1 MFRALLA
8 HQDAV
13 PPLTPHTVRSLV
25 SLASQMCLKA
35 SSIALGKLLVKT
47 RFSWPFLWLL
57 LVKHFLNLFLPIL
70 LDRSAKALEAPSSY
84 PLFYCY
90 QNTIPC
96 KGYKMVIV
104 EGAEHRPWGSLGPSG
119 IT

>member
-1 MFRALLA
+1 MFRALLP

-13 PPLTPHTVRSLV
+13 PPLTRRALV
-25 SLASQMCLKA
+25 GLAYQMCLKA

-47 RFSWPFLWLL
+47 RFSLPFLWLL

-70 LDRSAKALEAPSSY
+70 FNRSVKALEVPSSIHS
-84 PLFYCY
+84 LIAIR
-90 QNTIPC
+90 IPFPY

-104 EGAEHRPWGSLGPSG
+104 EGVEPRPWGSLGPSG